1 MRLYDYA
8 ASGNCFK
15 VRLLLSL
22 LGREYER
29 VPVDIFAGETLTAEF
44 AALNPAR
51 TTPVL
56 ELDDGTSLAESAAI
70 LWYLAEDTA
79 FLPAK
84 RFDRARVLQW
94 LCFERALTPAVAG
107 ARFQVMT
114 GRTDGETPLLLDKG
128 RRTLATLD
136 ERLDGRDWVA
146 ADAPTIA
153 DLALFAYTHVAD
165 DAGFDLAAH
174 PAICAWLDRVRALP
188 GYANDLVP
196 YPLNARPGQS
206 RSIYD

>member
-8 ASGNCFK
+8 ASGNCLK
-15 VRLLLSL
+15 VRLLLAL
-22 LGREYER
+22 LGRDYER
-29 VPVDIFAGETLTAEF
+29 VPVDIFAGETLTPEF

-56 ELDDGTSLAESAAI
+56 ELDDGTPLAESAAI
-70 LWYLAEDTA
+70 LWYLAEETA
-79 FLPAK
+79 FLPAN
-84 RFDRARVLQW
+84 RFRRARVLQW

-107 ARFQVMT
+107 ARFQIMT
-114 GRTDGETPLLLDKG
+114 GRTDDETPLLLAKG
-128 RRTLATLD
+128 RDALATL
-136 ERLDGRDWVA
+136 EGRLDGRDWVTA
-146 ADAPTIA
+146 GAPTIA
-153 DLALFAYTHVAD
+153 DIALFGYTHVAG

-174 PAICAWLDRVRALP
+174 PAIGAWLDRVRALP

-196 YPLNARPGQS
+196 YPANARPGES

>member
-56 ELDDGTSLAESAAI
+56 ELDDGTPLAESAAI

-84 RFDRARVLQW
+84 RLDRARVLQW

-114 GRTDGETPLLLDKG
+114 GRTDGETPLLLDNG

-153 DLALFAYTHVAD
+153 DVALFAYTHVAD
-165 DAGFDLAAH
+165 DAGFDLATH
-174 PAICAWLDRVRALP
+174 PAICSWIDRVRALP

-196 YPLNARPGQS
+196 YPENARPGQS

>member
-8 ASGNCFK
+8 ASGNCLK
-15 VRLLLSL
+15 VRLLLAL

-56 ELDDGTSLAESAAI
+56 ELDDGTTLAESAAI
-70 LWYLAEDTA
+70 LWYLADETA
-79 FLPAK
+79 YLPAD
-84 RFDRARVLQW
+84 RLERARVLQW

-107 ARFQVMT
+107 ARFQIMT
-114 GRTDGETPLLLDKG
+114 GRTDGETPFLLDSG
-128 RRTLATLD
+128 RSKLAKLD
-136 ERLDGRDWVA
+136 RRLTGRQWVA
-146 ADAPTIA
+146 TDAPTIA
-153 DLALFAYTHVAD
+153 DIALFAYTHVAE

-174 PAICAWLDRVRALP
+174 AAIGAWLDRIRARP

-196 YPLNARPGQS
+196 YPPNARPGVS

>member
-114 GRTDGETPLLLDKG
+114 GRTDGETPHLLDKG

-153 DLALFAYTHVAD
+153 DVALFAYTHVAD

-196 YPLNARPGQS
+196 YPPNARPGES

>member
-8 ASGNCFK
+8 ASGNCLK
-15 VRLLLSL
+15 ARLLLAL
-22 LGREYER
+22 LAREYER

-56 ELDDGTSLAESAAI
+56 ELDDGTTLAESAAI
-70 LWYLAEDTA
+70 LWYLAEWTA
-79 FLPAK
+79 YLPAD
-84 RFDRARVLQW
+84 RLARARVLQW
-94 LCFERALTPAVAG
+94 LCFERTLTPVVAG
-107 ARFQVMT
+107 ARFQLMT
-114 GRTDGETPLLLDKG
+114 GRTDAETPFLLEKG
-128 RRTLATLD
+128 RAALATL
-136 ERLDGRDWVA
+136 ERRLDGRDWVA
-146 ADAPTIA
+146 VDVPTIA
-153 DLALFAYTHVAD
+153 DLALFGYTHVAG

-174 PAICAWLDRVRALP
+174 PAISAWLDRVRALP

-196 YPLNARPGQS
+196 YPPNARPGAS

>member
-15 VRLLLSL
+15 VRLLLAL
-22 LGREYER
+22 LGQPYER
-29 VPVDIFAGETLTAEF
+29 VPIDIFAGDTLTDEF

-56 ELDDGTSLAESAAI
+56 ELDDGQALPESAAI
-70 LWYLAEDTA
+70 LWFLAEGTA
-79 FLPAK
+79 FLPD
-84 RFDRARVLQW
+84 DRLARAQVLRW

-114 GRTDGETPLLLDKG
+114 GRTDDETPFLLAKG
-128 RRTLATLD
+128 RETLATLD
-136 ERLDGRDWVA
+136 RRLEGRDWVA
-146 ADAPTIA
+146 VDTPTIA
-153 DLALFAYTHVAD
+153 DIALFGYTHVAH

-174 PAICAWLDRVRALP
+174 PAIEAWLDRVRALP
-188 GYANDLVP
+188 DYVNDLVP
-196 YPLNARPGQS
+196 YPPNARPGAG

>member
-1 MRLYDYA
+1 MRLHDYA
-8 ASGNCFK
+8 ASGNCLK
-15 VRLLLSL
+15 VRLLLAL
-22 LGREYER
+22 LGRDYER

-56 ELDDGTSLAESAAI
+56 ELDDGTTLAESVAI

-79 FLPAK
+79 YLPAD
-84 RFDRARVLQW
+84 RLHRARVLQW

-114 GRTDGETPLLLDKG
+114 GRADGETPLLLEKG
-128 RRTLATLD
+128 RTALATLD
-136 ERLDGRDWVA
+136 RRLEGRAWVA
-146 ADAPTIA
+146 VDAPSVA
-153 DLALFAYTHVAD
+153 DIALFAYTHVAA
-165 DAGFDLAAH
+165 DAGLDLATR
-174 PAICAWLDRVRALP
+174 PAIAAWLDRVRSLP

-196 YPLNARPGQS
+196 YPPNARPGAS